1 MNPWLVRRARSFAE
15 DNRGRTVDIRDFR
28 NWLEVRG
35 FTREFPTK
43 PEMAAVLRTVGRTVP
58 TRRVGG
64 AVQRYY
70 LPR

>member
-28 NWLEVRG
+28 NWLEEVDG
-35 FTREFPTK
+35 YIHSLPTK
-43 PEMAAVLRTVGRTVP
+43 PEMAAALRTVGRSVP

-70 LPR
+70 LP